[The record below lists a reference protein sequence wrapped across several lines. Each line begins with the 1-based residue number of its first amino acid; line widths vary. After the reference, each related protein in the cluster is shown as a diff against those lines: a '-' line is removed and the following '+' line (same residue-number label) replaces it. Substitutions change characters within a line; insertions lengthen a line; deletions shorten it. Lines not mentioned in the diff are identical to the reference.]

1 MVNVPAIGATSLG
14 VVVGWLVRYFVPRFE
29 TFNAAILTSVIS
41 IGLGGVVIKFL
52 ENDKTVL
59 WYYPIGLLIAFVAY
73 QIIAMITVRQ
83 ERRDG
88 DKGPLP
94 KFDPHDPRKIL

>member
-29 TFNAAILTSVIS
+29 TFTPAILTSVIS

-59 WYYPIGLLIAFVAY
+59 WYYPIGLLIAFIAY
-73 QIIAMITVRQ
+73 QIIVMITVRGD
-83 ERRDG
+83 RRAA
-88 DKGPLP
+88 DKGSPL
-94 KFDPHDPRKIL
+94 KFDKHDPRNIV